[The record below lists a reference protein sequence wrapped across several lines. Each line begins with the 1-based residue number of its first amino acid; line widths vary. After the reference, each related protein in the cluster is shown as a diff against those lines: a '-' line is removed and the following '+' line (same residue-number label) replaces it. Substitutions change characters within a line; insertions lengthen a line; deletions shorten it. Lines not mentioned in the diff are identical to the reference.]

1 MRIDRLRLKNFRCF
15 EDFEMEFSQGTNL
28 HVIVAENMA
37 GKSAIF
43 QALRIGLGSFVGAI
57 NGTVQTIGKGDHR
70 IIGQNPFSDVAL
82 ECGVFLNGQGIS
94 AESTQVPLHWGREK
108 EGINSNT
115 RRFFAD
121 NVPRIDRFAKTL
133 YEIVTERSQGV
144 LPLIAYIGPEYVH
157 VSASETST
165 FDDFQVLLGYHACLS
180 GMSIEPFLLHW
191 LERMND
197 RALESQNS
205 GTASELFAGTPEV
218 SLAVF
223 KEVLRTLLPTITEV
237 VWVTAGTLG
246 NRNRKKMAF
255 RFEDGSIRL
264 FDQLSDGFQ
273 YLCLLAAELSM
284 RAVLLNKHLGNNAA
298 KEVPGV
304 VLIDEFGIHLHPD
317 LQTATLERLAA
328 AFPKVQFILSTHS
341 PMMVNGLRAEQVY
354 ILEVDE
360 HGKRTM
366 RHPDHDLVG
375 AGAEGILRD
384 IFGMAS
390 TYDEKTILAV
400 KEHLDLHRKIVGGL
414 ATDADKTRFSALS
427 EQLAG
432 LNYDDSL
439 RDPLY
444 ERFLKIYMERSN
456 LRGAESASSE
466 PTDAEMQAM
475 VDRLL
480 AEMNNSA
487 SLLQP

>member
-1 MRIDRLRLKNFRCF
+1 
-15 EDFEMEFSQGTNL
+15 
-28 HVIVAENMA
+28 
-37 GKSAIF
+37 
-43 QALRIGLGSFVGAI
+43 
-57 NGTVQTIGKGDHR
+57 
-70 IIGQNPFSDVAL
+70 
-82 ECGVFLNGQGIS
+82 
-94 AESTQVPLHWGREK
+94 
-108 EGINSNT
+108 
-115 RRFFAD
+115 
-121 NVPRIDRFAKTL
+121 
-133 YEIVTERSQGV
+133 
-144 LPLIAYIGPEYVH
+144 
-157 VSASETST
+157 
-165 FDDFQVLLGYHACLS
+165 
-180 GMSIEPFLLHW
+180 
-191 LERMND
+191 
-197 RALESQNS
+197 
-205 GTASELFAGTPEV
+205 
-218 SLAVF
+218 
-223 KEVLRTLLPTITEV
+223 LLPSITEV
-237 VWVTAGTLG
+237 VWVTAGSLS

-298 KEVPGV
+298 REVPGV
-304 VLIDEFGIHLHPD
+304 ILIDEFGIHLHPD

-341 PMMVNGLRAEQVY
+341 PMMVNGLLAEQVY
-354 ILEVDE
+354 ILEVDA
-360 HGKRTM
+360 HGKRSI

-400 KEHLDLHRKIVGGL
+400 KEHLQLHRKIIGG
-414 ATDADKTRFSALS
+414 AANDADKTQFAALTT
-427 EQLAG
+427 QLAG

-444 ERFLKIYMERSN
+444 ERFLKIYLERSS
-456 LRGAESASSE
+456 LRGPDAASNE
-466 PTDAEMQAM
+466 PSDAEMQTM

-487 SLLQP
+487 SLIQP